1 MKIYLDMNIYNRM
14 FDDQDQIT
22 VKLDTLAIDVI
33 YELIGKGIFE
43 LMWSYILEYE
53 NRNNPFP
60 NRRNSVSI
68 ISQMRSGTILAN
80 DKIIETA
87 ESIQAL
93 SKAKSKDALHLACAI
108 HAGCKYF
115 ITCDNGLLR
124 TINYNKAALTDILEE
139 IQLTNPLDFIRKE
152 MNIDVNG

>member
-1 MKIYLDMNIYNRM
+1 MNIYIDMNIYNRM

-22 VKLDTLAIDVI
+22 IKLDTIAIDVI
-33 YELIGKGIFE
+33 YELIGNGTCK

-60 NRRNSVSI
+60 NRRERIGI
-68 ISQMRSGTILAN
+68 ISQMRSDTILGSE
-80 DKIIETA
+80 DIINTA

-93 SKAKSKDALHLACAI
+93 SKAKSKDALHLACAV
-108 HAGCKYF
+108 HSGCKYF

-124 TINYNKAALTDILEE
+124 TINHNNTALINILGEM
-139 IQLTNPLDFIRKE
+139 QLLNPLDFIRKE
-152 MNIDVNG
+152 MNIDVIG